1 LSTSGSPPGARPGRH
16 PRRIYNLAAGMPRVC
31 DPERMSPFVI
41 CIASVRFFLR
51 LLVLCSPLVLLGLPL
66 LLGLLLSLRVLRLF
80 LRLLTLRLVL
90 LRLWLVPLRP
100 LRLLAARALYLGLLM
115 LPNLRPLLIVGF
127 PLLSEFLS
135 LLCRARLI
143 ALDTPGSLP
152 FPMVIRLPALPV
164 LVKLVVRNPFIVPL
178 VSVPGM
184 VSVVFSP
191 AGVDVIIKRGDSAV
205 MRPSAVVKR

>member
-1 LSTSGSPPGARPGRH
+1 
-16 PRRIYNLAAGMPRVC
+16 MPRVC

-51 LLVLCSPLVLLGLPL
+51 LLVLCSPLVLLGLPRL
-66 LLGLLLSLRVLRLF
+66 LGPLSLRLLGLLLPLRVLRLF

-100 LRLLAARALYLGLLM
+100 LRLLAVRALYLGLLM

-178 VSVPGM
+178 VSVPGV

-191 AGVDVIIKRGDSAV
+191 AGVDVIIKRGDAAV